1 MELAK
6 LAFFVI
12 SLYSAHLTVAAPLCQ
27 DKHDQ
32 CSDYASYCGSY
43 DNVRKQCPRTCNQCA
58 LIYPSLSVTPTQSLP
73 TGATPHTFAPLQS
86 SMAALGSLATEQI
99 ATSLSQ
105 VPSRTQTSKAFSCS
119 LTQTRASH
127 LVSQTQNLNDFT
139 TAQSPREVLPG
150 STSLP
155 TETTDY
161 TSEPN
166 ICEEDGDK
174 EQNTAIRTDGSSA
187 NILMILTVSRMYA
200 FL

>member
-1 MELAK
+1 
-6 LAFFVI
+6 
-12 SLYSAHLTVAAPLCQ
+12 
-27 DKHDQ
+27 
-32 CSDYASYCGSY
+32 
-43 DNVRKQCPRTCNQCA
+43 
-58 LIYPSLSVTPTQSLP
+58 
-73 TGATPHTFAPLQS
+73 
-86 SMAALGSLATEQI
+86 MAALGSLATEQI

-119 LTQTRASH
+119 LTQTRASL

-166 ICEEDGDK
+166 ICEEDAGDK
-174 EQNTAIRTDGSSA
+174 QQNTAIRTAGSSA

>member
-1 MELAK
+1 
-6 LAFFVI
+6 
-12 SLYSAHLTVAAPLCQ
+12 
-27 DKHDQ
+27 
-32 CSDYASYCGSY
+32 
-43 DNVRKQCPRTCNQCA
+43 
-58 LIYPSLSVTPTQSLP
+58 
-73 TGATPHTFAPLQS
+73 
-86 SMAALGSLATEQI
+86 MAALGSLAIEQI

-166 ICEEDGDK
+166 IFEEDGDK
-174 EQNTAIRTDGSSA
+174 QQNTAIRTAGSSA